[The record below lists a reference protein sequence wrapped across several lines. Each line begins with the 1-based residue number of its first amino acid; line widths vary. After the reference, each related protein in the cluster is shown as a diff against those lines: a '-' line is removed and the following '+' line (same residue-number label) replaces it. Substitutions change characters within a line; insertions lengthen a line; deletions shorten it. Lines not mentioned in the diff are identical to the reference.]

1 MTDTQINA
9 AELRRYNELAKA
21 FREAMQKQAERAIA
35 ADKEL
40 FDIHRVTIE
49 QNKYPYKMP
58 TNFERWMK

>member
-9 AELRRYNELAKA
+9 AELRRYSDFAKV
-21 FREAMQKQAERAIA
+21 FREAMQKQAEQAIL

-40 FDIHRVTIE
+40 FDTHRATIE